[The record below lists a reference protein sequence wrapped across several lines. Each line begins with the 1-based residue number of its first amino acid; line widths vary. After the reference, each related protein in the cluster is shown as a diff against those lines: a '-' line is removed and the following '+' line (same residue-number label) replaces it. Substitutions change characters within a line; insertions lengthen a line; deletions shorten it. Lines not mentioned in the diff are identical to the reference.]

1 MSSKQSSSA
10 NNAGVLKRND
20 LGYLGTDFQEKLVKV
35 FFEDKTFFE
44 NLQHIV
50 DQNMFTNEHLR
61 RIVGLMKNRYS
72 TSATPPSY
80 DEVKLLIRMQVRD
93 MVTVELL
100 EATVEKLKN
109 MHMESVDIIEDQCEK
124 FFKQQN
130 LVKAINKASDII
142 RQGDFNK
149 YPEIE
154 GYIQEALMVNSRQ
167 DNGFRL
173 FENVERAL
181 SPDYRQTIPTGCLE
195 LDKALFGGLGRRELG
210 VIVAPMGVGKAQ
222 PLNSLVLTPLGYKK
236 MGEVEVGD
244 TVIGGDG
251 KPHKVIGT
259 FPQEGLRPVYKVY
272 FSNGEVVE
280 CDIDHLWNVN
290 TYYQRTRKTYVRGSG
305 RKQCVRK
312 FNPDYTFKTWSLR
325 DMIERGITKE
335 FLNGKKTSVF
345 KVPCVSPIHF
355 ESQHTDVDPYLAGY
369 YIGDGCYSRYEITVG
384 CQDFDETYNRLK
396 DIVGEEHITFSYDKK
411 RNVYAVRL
419 IGDLRKKLN
428 AVFGNTKKSGE
439 KRVPKCFVQNSINTR
454 LAVLQG
460 LLDSDGTVG
469 CHNGTVLF
477 STKSEGLAQDV
488 KYIVKSLGGYASI
501 KIKPCKYKYK
511 GEVVDCGISY
521 NVSISMTETVGFP
534 LFRLSRKQ
542 ERVRYRT
549 KYLEEIYID
558 RVEYDRDDY
567 TKCILVDSEEHTYV
581 TDGFIVTHN
590 TSATTGFAASAATY
604 KCEANNNRGFRVLHF
619 FFEDEEVNIERKY
632 YGYVLNI
639 DACELSLPNVR
650 PTAIARLNED
660 TEIKRM
666 LKENIVCQRL
676 STGEV
681 TASSLKQKIKHQISL
696 GFIPDLVIVDYFE
709 CLAREKGSQSK
720 ANESEWT
727 GEAITMRKLEATC
740 KELNIAMWVPVQGT
754 KGSIGAD
761 YVGLMHAGGSVTKTQ
776 IGHVVMQFAQ
786 TKEQKSQGLMNIY
799 IGKLRAVRIDRD
811 EFLNIKFNNGTCK
824 FDMTSTNSE
833 IDRIM
838 DEGPS
843 RNAQVTAARIATT
856 NH

>member
-10 NNAGVLKRND
+10 NNAGALKRND

-61 RIVGLMKNRYS
+61 RIVGIMKNRYS

-109 MHMESVDIIEDQCEK
+109 MPMESVDLIEDQCEK

-167 DNGFRL
+167 ENGFRL

-210 VIVAPMGVGKAQ
+210 VIVAPMGVGK
-222 PLNSLVLTPLGYKK
+222 
-236 MGEVEVGD
+236 
-244 TVIGGDG
+244 
-251 KPHKVIGT
+251 
-259 FPQEGLRPVYKVY
+259 
-272 FSNGEVVE
+272 
-280 CDIDHLWNVN
+280 
-290 TYYQRTRKTYVRGSG
+290 
-305 RKQCVRK
+305 
-312 FNPDYTFKTWSLR
+312 
-325 DMIERGITKE
+325 
-335 FLNGKKTSVF
+335 
-345 KVPCVSPIHF
+345 
-355 ESQHTDVDPYLAGY
+355 
-369 YIGDGCYSRYEITVG
+369 
-384 CQDFDETYNRLK
+384 
-396 DIVGEEHITFSYDKK
+396 
-411 RNVYAVRL
+411 
-419 IGDLRKKLN
+419 
-428 AVFGNTKKSGE
+428 
-439 KRVPKCFVQNSINTR
+439 
-454 LAVLQG
+454 
-460 LLDSDGTVG
+460 
-469 CHNGTVLF
+469 
-477 STKSEGLAQDV
+477 
-488 KYIVKSLGGYASI
+488 
-501 KIKPCKYKYK
+501 
-511 GEVVDCGISY
+511 
-521 NVSISMTETVGFP
+521 
-534 LFRLSRKQ
+534 
-542 ERVRYRT
+542 
-549 KYLEEIYID
+549 
-558 RVEYDRDDY
+558 
-567 TKCILVDSEEHTYV
+567 
-581 TDGFIVTHN
+581 

-843 RNAQVTAARIATT
+843 HNAQVTAARIATT